1 MPEKARIEPR
11 FPTIPQWARSRGFSP
26 KTARRMIREL
36 AIPLY
41 SAGNSWP
48 RVDAAEAD
56 AAIRRTRLPTT
67 DHARARVEEIIDAEN
82 RAASP

>member
-1 MPEKARIEPR
+1 
-11 FPTIPQWARSRGFSP
+11 
-26 KTARRMIREL
+26 MIREL